1 MVFIIIGILIGSTL
15 LQIDIP
21 FLKKQETVLEALPP
35 ANGVFLLEEEGYTE
49 MIMNQAVPEDL
60 AGIPLTADKA
70 PSIVVYSP
78 LVNIN
83 KLSLHNEKDE
93 NVPYT
98 STPAEKDSYL
108 TLFNRSYARQILF
121 LYSSIKQEKI
131 SIGAWSSMRISKY
144 YKNIYL

>member
-60 AGIPLTADKA
+60 AEYHSQRTKPFNSG
-70 PSIVVYSP
+70 
-78 LVNIN
+78 
-83 KLSLHNEKDE
+83 
-93 NVPYT
+93 
-98 STPAEKDSYL
+98 
-108 TLFNRSYARQILF
+108 LFATGEHQ
-121 LYSSIKQEKI
+121 
-131 SIGAWSSMRISKY
+131 
-144 YKNIYL
+144 